1 MHERELIERLS
12 MAFCGGLK
20 RENAVFACDAEI
32 VRIGGGFWGMTMDEF
47 SPGEDLFSDGDPGV
61 LGANLV
67 TATLSDLLAA
77 GVEPAAF
84 MHAVSLPRD
93 VSRAFVDGFAEGVAG
108 VLSGAGCSLCGGDVG
123 QSEVWR
129 YCGFAMGP
137 VTAARPITRELPNE
151 AVTLWVTGRLGDANL
166 AAVRGGETP
175 AFELRA
181 AEAAVIRKHAVA
193 CIDSSGG
200 FLDAVWT
207 LHTVNADV
215 CLDVDLRRVPLAEG
229 VVAACAALGVAR
241 EAVLI
246 GGAGEYELLC
256 AVRERSDAGLRLRDA
271 GLTCIGRAEA
281 VGEAGVVLQRRDGR
295 HVRMV
300 DAPPS
305 PRRVGGVDEHVR
317 DVMRVSTELFGE
329 VER

>member
-1 MHERELIERLS
+1 MNERELIERLS
-12 MAFCGGLK
+12 MGFCGGLK
-20 RENAVFACDAEI
+20 REHALFACDAEI
-32 VRIGGGFWGMTMDEF
+32 VRIGEAFWGMTMDEF
-47 SPGEDLFSDGDPGV
+47 SAGEDLFSAGDASG

-67 TATLSDLLAA
+67 TATLSDLFAA

-84 MHAVSLPRD
+84 MHAVSLPGD
-93 VSRAFVDGFAEGVAG
+93 VSSEFVDEFAEGVAG
-108 VLSGAGCSLCGGDVG
+108 VLRRAGCSLCGGDVG
-123 QSEVWR
+123 RSEAWR

-137 VTAARPITRELPNE
+137 VTAPRPITRELPDE

-181 AEAAVIRKHAVA
+181 EEAEVIRKHAVA

-207 LHTVNADV
+207 LHSLREGL
-215 CLDVDLRRVPLAEG
+215 CIDVDLSRVPLADG
-229 VVAACAALGVAR
+229 VVAGCEALGVAR
-241 EAVLI
+241 EAVLL

-256 AVRERSDAGLRLRDA
+256 AVSEASDAGLRLRDA
-271 GLTCIGRAEA
+271 GLTCVGRAEA
-281 VGEAGVVLQRRDGR
+281 TGDAGVVLQRRDGR
-295 HVRMV
+295 RVRMM

-305 PRRVGGVDEHVR
+305 PRSVTGVEEHVR
-317 DVMRVSTELFGE
+317 DVMRVGAELFGE
-329 VER
+329 GE